1 MQAIRFM
8 GPFGFLLSIPLLYAV
23 SPIASL
29 ATPLALLLALLGT
42 EQIGRKPDPATV
54 APRSGAFHLLPVLY
68 IPLQLMVIVWAAWM
82 IARSPFSFAGFADLT
97 IAVGVCTGIFG
108 VLAAHELVHSRSR
121 RAHRLGLLML
131 LAMSY
136 PQFRIAHVYGHH
148 RHAATERDASTAR
161 LGESFY
167 SFLIRT
173 VATQLFGAW
182 NFECQRTRRQQS
194 PYMHNRVVQGGILMA
209 ALYGILLF
217 FVPRAAAF
225 LAAESAVAIL
235 VLELFNYIAHY
246 GVVRQLQDGTFERLG
261 PHHSWNSSGIGNLLI
276 FNMGHHSDH
285 HSAPE
290 RSFEGLQ
297 RAPEGRELPFGYA
310 GSILLALVPPL
321 WRAVMDHRIAPA
333 PAAEFDYNANRGPA
347 PIRS

>member
-8 GPFGFLLSIPLLYAV
+8 GPFGFLLSIPLLYTV
-23 SPIASL
+23 SSVAIL
-29 ATPLALLLALLGT
+29 ATPLAVLLALVT
-42 EQIGRKPDPATV
+42 MEQIGRNRDPAAIT
-54 APRSGAFHLLPVLY
+54 PRSGAFRLLPMLY
-68 IPLQLMVIVWAAWM
+68 IPLQLVVIVWAEWM
-82 IARSPFSFAGFADLT
+82 SARAAFSSAGVAELA
-97 IAVGVCTGIFG
+97 ISVGVCTGIFG

-121 RAHRLGLLML
+121 HARRLGLLMFF
-131 LAMSY
+131 AMSY

-173 VATQLFGAW
+173 VLAQLIGAW
-182 NFECQRTRRQQS
+182 NFERQRTRRQRL
-194 PYMHNRVVQGGILMA
+194 PYLHNRLVQGGILLA
-209 ALYGILLF
+209 ALYGILLLF
-217 FVPRAAAF
+217 APAAGAF
-225 LAAESAVAIL
+225 LAAQSATAIL

-246 GVVRQLQDGTFERLG
+246 GVVRQLQDGTLERLG

-285 HSAPE
+285 HSVPE
-290 RSFEGLQ
+290 RSFEGLEH
-297 RAPEGRELPFGYA
+297 APEGRELPLGYA

-321 WRAVMDHRIAPA
+321 WRAVMDNRITPA
-333 PAAEFDYNANRGPA
+333 PGPEFAYSVDRDPAAT
-347 PIRS
+347 SS

>member
-23 SPIASL
+23 SPVAIL
-29 ATPLALLLALLGT
+29 ATPLAVLLALLAM
-42 EQIGRKPDPATV
+42 EQIGRNRDRAAIT
-54 APRSGAFHLLPVLY
+54 PRSGAFRLLPMLY
-68 IPLQLMVIVWAAWM
+68 IPLQLVVIVWAAR
-82 IARSPFSFAGFADLT
+82 ITARGPFSSAG
-97 IAVGVCTGIFG
+97 IAELAISVGVCTGIFG

-121 RAHRLGLLML
+121 RPRRLGLLMFF
-131 LAMSY
+131 AMSY

-148 RHAATERDASTAR
+148 SHAATERDASTAR

-167 SFLIRT
+167 AFLIRT
-173 VATQLFGAW
+173 VPAQLIGAW
-182 NFECQRTRRQQS
+182 NFERQRTRRRRF
-194 PYMHNRVVQGGILMA
+194 PYLHNRVVQGGILLA
-209 ALYGILLF
+209 AIYGILF
-217 FVPRAAAF
+217 FFAPAAVAF
-225 LAAESAVAIL
+225 LAQQSAVAIL

-261 PHHSWNSSGIGNLLI
+261 PHHSWNSSGIGNLLM
-276 FNMGHHSDH
+276 FNMGHHSGH

-290 RSFEGLQ
+290 RSFEGLGHV
-297 RAPEGRELPFGYA
+297 PEGRELPLGYA

-333 PAAEFDYNANRGPA
+333 PGLEFA
-347 PIRS
+347 